1 MKRSLLS
8 LLTTALLVSS
18 SQAAPDRTLQLD
30 DGMPLIVTPTVDI
43 SSATNQAGQPVTFT
57 LIHDCKVDGVVLI
70 PKGATVY
77 GKIEKAHHSKM
88 LGRKGE
94 LEVDF
99 TDTKAVDGSVLL
111 VRESV
116 ERQGNVASN
125 MTDAVAGMLPYGIGM
140 LRNGKDAILP
150 KGMPLT
156 IFIDG
161 TSRFSLAAGQKP
173 KQLNPVTSLPSRT
186 P

>member
-1 MKRSLLS
+1 MKRTMLS
-8 LLTTALLVSS
+8 LLILSGLATSV
-18 SQAAPDRTLQLD
+18 QAEPRTLQLD
-30 DGMPLIVTPTVDI
+30 DGMPLVVTPTVDI

-57 LIHDCKVDGVVLI
+57 LMHDFKVDGVVLI
-70 PKGATVY
+70 PKGAAVY

-88 LGRKGE
+88 LGKKGK

-99 TDTKAVDGSVLL
+99 LDAKAIDGSVVL

-116 ERQGNVASN
+116 ERQGNVAPTT
-125 MTDAVAGMLPYGIGM
+125 TDKVAGMLPYGIGM

-150 KGMPLT
+150 AGMPLT

-161 TSRFSLAAGQKP
+161 TSKFSIVPGQKP
-173 KQLNPVTSLPSRT
+173 KQLNPPTALPGHSR
-186 P
+186 